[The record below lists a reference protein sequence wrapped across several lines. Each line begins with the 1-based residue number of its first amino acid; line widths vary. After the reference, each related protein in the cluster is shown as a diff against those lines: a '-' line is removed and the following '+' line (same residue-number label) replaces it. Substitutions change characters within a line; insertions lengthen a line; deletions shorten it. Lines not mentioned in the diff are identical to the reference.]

1 MQNNETNST
10 KIERLQFGFQLD
22 NWRKYMSLKLS
33 KHISLK
39 VLEVGSGVGS
49 TTRNLFNNEVKE
61 WFSIEPN
68 IDLYKEYVKNQ
79 NEGLIPKNVSISNCY
94 LKDFKENSF
103 NTIIYIDV
111 LEHIKDDKKEISL
124 ATLKVSSG
132 GKIIILCPAYQFLY
146 SKLDSSIGHYRRY
159 TKQQIF
165 DLFDDKCFELDGF
178 YLDTIGIFAN
188 LLNKYIIKSDSPSR
202 FQYSILNN
210 IIIPISK
217 ILDKVLNYSFGRSVI
232 VIATKR

>member
-1 MQNNETNST
+1 MQNNEANST
-10 KIERLQFGFQLD
+10 KIERLQFGFRLD

-33 KHISLK
+33 QHICLK
-39 VLEVGSGVGS
+39 VLEVGAGVGC
-49 TTRNLFNNEVKE
+49 TTKNLFNKEVKE
-61 WFSIEPN
+61 WHSIEPN
-68 IDLYKEYVKNQ
+68 IDLYNKYLRNQ
-79 NEGLIPKNVSISNCY
+79 NEGLIPKKVKITNCY
-94 LKDFKENSF
+94 LEDLKENSF

-124 ATLKVSSG
+124 ASLKVSNG

-159 TKQQIF
+159 TKRQIF
-165 DLFDDKCFELDGF
+165 DLFDNKYFELDGF

-188 LLNKYIIKSDSPSR
+188 LLNKYIIKSASPSK
-202 FQYSILNN
+202 FQYLIFNN

-217 ILDKVLNYSFGRSVI
+217 ILDKILNYSFGRSVI
-232 VIATKR
+232 VVATKK